1 MALLDYWIDGLI
13 IVLGYFLT
21 MLLTNYGVKGI
32 IWYVDKTNPAVKE
45 TKEEGVEE
53 DKKEEPTTPKKK
65 RSKIGFIVGRCENIL
80 ILTFIL
86 LNQVTA
92 LVVIIGIKGL
102 VRREDIEK
110 EPGYYLVGTIVNLT
124 LSILLGLLIK
134 ALLLKYGM
142 IFAAA

>member
-1 MALLDYWIDGLI
+1 MALIDYWVDALI
-13 IVLGYFLT
+13 ILIGFLLT
-21 MLLTNYGVKGI
+21 MIITNYLVQLT
-32 IWYVDKTNPAVKE
+32 IWYVDKSSPKPEKKDEEEEEEEETPA
-45 TKEEGVEE
+45 
-53 DKKEEPTTPKKK
+53 KKRK

-80 ILTFIL
+80 ILTFML

-110 EPGYYLVGTIVNLT
+110 KPGYYLVGTIVNLT

-134 ALLLKYGM
+134 AFLLRFGM
-142 IFAAA
+142 IL

>member
-1 MALLDYWIDGLI
+1 MALIDYWVDALI
-13 IVLGYFLT
+13 IFLGFLLT
-21 MLLTNYGVKGI
+21 MIITNYLVQLT
-32 IWYVDKTNPAVKE
+32 IWYVDKSSPKSE
-45 TKEEGVEE
+45 KQDEEKEEETPA
-53 DKKEEPTTPKKK
+53 KKRK

-80 ILTFIL
+80 ILTFML

-110 EPGYYLVGTIVNLT
+110 KPGYYLVGTIVNLT

-134 ALLLKYGM
+134 AFLWRFGILLGPP
-142 IFAAA
+142 